1 MFIIRKTQIQKKP
14 NALYY
19 YSREMVPKMTK
30 RKFQMTFHANFYPLY
45 AQFMS
50 IASNLM
56 HETFVSRRAKWKN
69 LCKYHINIARAC
81 LTNKCNSIQSPMI
94 IRTSVS
100 LFVHICPEHAKYFR
114 RFFYAGVISWFYWIS
129 RAWQII
135 ITVLL
140 SDINRKKLRK

>member
-1 MFIIRKTQIQKKP
+1 MFIIRMKTQIQTKP

-19 YSREMVPKMTK
+19 YSREMVPKNDKKEIQNDISCEFLSVVCTVYVNSI
-30 RKFQMTFHANFYPLY
+30 KFDAWNFR
-45 AQFMS
+45 FKTREM
-50 IASNLM
+50 
-56 HETFVSRRAKWKN
+56 KN

-114 RFFYAGVISWFYWIS
+114 RFFSCRCHKLI
-129 RAWQII
+129 
-135 ITVLL
+135 LL
-140 SDINRKKLRK
+140 DFTRMTNYYYCSAIRYQ